1 MTKSMTGFGS
11 FSQNIEQYTIVV
23 EVKSLNSKF
32 ADVNLRMSSQLSS
45 KEIEWRKLISDLLVR
60 GKIAVTVE
68 VSNDTGDKTLIDQEQ
83 FQNYFELYKTMASDN
98 SVSEEELFKLA
109 MQAPGVFK
117 SSNSVAIPTEVVEAI
132 PQMMKEAISACDQF
146 RIQEGN
152 ELELKLREYGTAISF
167 NLEEIIKLDANRVDK
182 VSERLKLALT
192 NLELEVDVDKNRFE
206 QELVYY
212 IEKFDINE
220 EKVRLKNHL
229 KYFAEILALDEP
241 TGKKLGFVSQEIG
254 REINTIGSKANDAEI
269 QRYVVAMKE
278 ELEKIKEQSLN
289 IL

>member
-11 FSQNIEQYTIVV
+11 FSQTIEQYTIAV

-45 KEIEWRKLISDLLVR
+45 KEIEWRKLIADLLVR

-68 VSNDTGDKTLIDQEQ
+68 VSNDAADKTLIDQEQ
-83 FQNYFELYKTMASDN
+83 FQNYFELYKSMASEN

-117 SSNSVAIPTEVVEAI
+117 SSNSVVMPSEVVEAI
-132 PQMMKEAISACDQF
+132 PQVMKKAILACDQF

-152 ELELKLREYGTAISF
+152 ELEQKLQEYGTAISL

-182 VSERLKLALT
+182 VAERLKLALT

-206 QELVYY
+206 QELLYY

-220 EKVRLKNHL
+220 EKVRLTNHL

-241 TGKKLGFVSQEIG
+241 IGKKLGFVSQEIG
-254 REINTIGSKANDAEI
+254 REINTIGSK
-269 QRYVVAMKE
+269 QMMLKYRGM
-278 ELEKIKEQSLN
+278 
-289 IL
+289 